1 MSRNVKETHTYQSI
15 LKCFY
20 PENTRKP
27 SNLAAAKKFL
37 PSAYAIGTAYF
48 DNSFL
53 LHILTGTHHFI
64 RSVSLSLLCG
74 FFNRHIVALF
84 DASALKEAPI
94 LQLTVKW

>member
-1 MSRNVKETHTYQSI
+1 MSRNVKKTHTYQSI

-20 PENTRKP
+20 PENTHKP

-37 PSAYAIGTAYF
+37 SSAYAIGTAYF

-53 LHILTGTHHFI
+53 LYILTGTHHFI

-74 FFNRHIVALF
+74 FSNGHIVALF